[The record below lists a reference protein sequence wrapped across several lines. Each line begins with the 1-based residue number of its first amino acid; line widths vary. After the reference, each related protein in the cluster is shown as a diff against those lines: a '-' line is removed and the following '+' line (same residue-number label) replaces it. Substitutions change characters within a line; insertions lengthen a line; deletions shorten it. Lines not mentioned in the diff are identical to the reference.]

1 MDACRAGDA
10 FFRFA
15 FTSGIT
21 TDAPRSTAKVFYTML
36 SHYMWHYAPDL
47 KDGQPEIVA
56 DPYPATE
63 GQLFFVDG
71 LLPEHYYAE
80 RHLLRYLMIFFD
92 QLKEAGIYDNT
103 RIILVSDHGESDSP
117 MVQRAYNDGK
127 EYPDGTVFQTATYAP
142 GRPHALLMVK
152 EPHQRG
158 ELRISDAFMSS
169 ADVPTLALQG
179 VGTSDE
185 FEMRDPAALP
195 KPRILTHARGGAR
208 WSEHK
213 ENAYIFEQYRM
224 EGTLFDASK
233 CTREGAYQ

>member
-1 MDACRAGDA
+1 
-10 FFRFA
+10 
-15 FTSGIT
+15 
-21 TDAPRSTAKVFYTML
+21 
-36 SHYMWHYAPDL
+36 
-47 KDGQPEIVA
+47 
-56 DPYPATE
+56 
-63 GQLFFVDG
+63 
-71 LLPEHYYAE
+71 
-80 RHLLRYLMIFFD
+80 MIFFD